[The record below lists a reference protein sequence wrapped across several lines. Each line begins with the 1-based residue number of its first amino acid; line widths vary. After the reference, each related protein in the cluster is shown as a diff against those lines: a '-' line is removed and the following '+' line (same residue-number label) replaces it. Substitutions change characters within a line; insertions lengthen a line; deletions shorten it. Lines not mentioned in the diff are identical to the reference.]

1 MKKEKARVLLTGSV
15 ILQNR
20 VVSGPVPD
28 FIADHI
34 PSPQRGEVNEMTLL
48 KLSQDGKRLTL
59 KTSPKPLRKLFERT
73 DPFAGVDGVA
83 DAINSPV

>member
-1 MKKEKARVLLTGSV
+1 
-15 ILQNR
+15 
-20 VVSGPVPD
+20 
-28 FIADHI
+28 
-34 PSPQRGEVNEMTLL
+34 MTLL

>member
-1 MKKEKARVLLTGSV
+1 MTGSV

-20 VVSGPVPD
+20 VVPGPVPD

-34 PSPQRGEVNEMTLL
+34 SAPERGEVNEVPLL

-59 KTSPKPLRKLFERT
+59 KTSPKPLRQFFERT

-83 DAINSPV
+83 DAIDAPV